1 MRVGSGLTLA
11 IASIALTGQAAAAQD
26 PLARYRQAS
35 RVLVLSAPD
44 ADDRRLAEQRAAVE
58 AARAGFGER
67 DLVVVEA
74 VGEGE
79 SAAAIRR
86 QLRLPADAF
95 HAVLVGKDGGVK
107 ITASDPIPVL
117 RLFSTIDAMPMRRDE
132 MRRQR

>member
-1 MRVGSGLTLA
+1 MRVGSGLALA
-11 IASIALTGQAAAAQD
+11 NAFAAFAGSGAAAQD
-26 PLARYRQAS
+26 PLARYRQVS

-44 ADDRRLAEQRAAVE
+44 AGDRRLVAQRATIA
-58 AARAGFGER
+58 AARAGLSER

-74 VGEGE
+74 VGGGGDAE
-79 SAAAIRR
+79 AIRR
-86 QLRLPADAF
+86 RLGLPADAF

-107 ITASDPIPVL
+107 ITEPEPIAPQ